1 MSNLLAL
8 DQASRVSGW
17 AFFQDGELKK
27 FGKFSVDDDDIGE
40 RLYKIRENV
49 KTLIETYDIDEVAF
63 EDIQLQNNVVNNV
76 QTFKILAEVFGIIY
90 ELVTE
95 LNIPHT
101 AVLSGTWKSTL
112 GIKGKNRPEQKRNAQ
127 AYVNTMY
134 GIKATQDE
142 CDAIC
147 IGSHITNKPKAS
159 VPLKPVDEGF
169 DWSD

>member
-63 EDIQLQNNVVNNV
+63 EDIQFQNNVVNNV
-76 QTFKILAEVFGIIY
+76 LSRKTYQVTGQFLTGIGVMLDSSLGRLRIFAHLTHPLCVFLRKILKKLYHI
-90 ELVTE
+90 
-95 LNIPHT
+95 
-101 AVLSGTWKSTL
+101 
-112 GIKGKNRPEQKRNAQ
+112 QKIFSR
-127 AYVNTMY
+127 
-134 GIKATQDE
+134 
-142 CDAIC
+142 
-147 IGSHITNKPKAS
+147 
-159 VPLKPVDEGF
+159 
-169 DWSD
+169 

>member
-1 MSNLLAL
+1 MF
-8 DQASRVSGW
+8 SGNHDLSSVGEHQKS
-17 AFFQDGELKK
+17 AISVFQK
-27 FGKFSVDDDDIGE
+27 FP
-40 RLYKIRENV
+40 NV
-49 KTLIETYDIDEVAF
+49 KTYLYNA
-63 EDIQLQNNVVNNV
+63 
-76 QTFKILAEVFGIIY
+76 

-147 IGSHITNKPKAS
+147 IGSHITNKPKTS